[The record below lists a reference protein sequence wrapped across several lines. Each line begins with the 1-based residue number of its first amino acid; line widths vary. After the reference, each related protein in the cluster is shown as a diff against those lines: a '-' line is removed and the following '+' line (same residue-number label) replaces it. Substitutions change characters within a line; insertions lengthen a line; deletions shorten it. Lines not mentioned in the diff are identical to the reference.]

1 MTFLSFSTLNH
12 DLCIFRTCYDYVLR
26 SLDLGESIDDN
37 YGITRPTKNICAKE
51 NDDKCVFYTFQRG
64 LSVEYSDHSDD
75 IRNFFSKL
83 AHFVGNGHMDKPS
96 RIWVALEAFSKP
108 RKFHGRTSNS
118 SFAIA
123 DSKTC
128 FFRLVKA
135 VERVYCKFWIL
146 SYIYFHRELSDILF
160 PLLCSIVIYNY

>member
-1 MTFLSFSTLNH
+1 MFFQKMIFLSFSTLNH

-75 IRNFFSKL
+75 IRNFFFK
-83 AHFVGNGHMDKPS
+83 VGAFCGEWTYGQTLSDLSGP
-96 RIWVALEAFSKP
+96 RGILEAPSVSWAYLK
-108 RKFHGRTSNS
+108 
-118 SFAIA
+118 
-123 DSKTC
+123 
-128 FFRLVKA
+128 
-135 VERVYCKFWIL
+135 
-146 SYIYFHRELSDILF
+146 
-160 PLLCSIVIYNY
+160 